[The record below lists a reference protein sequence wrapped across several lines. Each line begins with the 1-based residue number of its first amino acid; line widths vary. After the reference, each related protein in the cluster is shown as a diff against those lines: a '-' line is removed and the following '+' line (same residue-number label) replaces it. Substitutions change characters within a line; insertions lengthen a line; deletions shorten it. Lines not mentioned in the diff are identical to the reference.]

1 MDDNQIIREAVEY
14 INNDLTQKETAE
26 KLGISRRTLQIHL
39 KKLGGIDSLL
49 YNLVLVKEKNNVK
62 KGRIKGGKIGKITA
76 PKYTRIDALRIA
88 RGIINNS
95 YTYEEAAGVYDIPKS
110 TIFEMVHS
118 DYVPEYMQMQLELV
132 AARNNKN
139 KNAKRI

>member
-1 MDDNQIIREAVEY
+1 MEIIREAQEY
-14 INNDLTQKETAE
+14 ISNDLTERETAE
-26 KLGISRRTLQIHL
+26 KLGISRRTLQLHL
-39 KKLGGIDSLL
+39 NKLKDIDPML
-49 YNLVLVKEKNNVK
+49 YNMVLVKKNRNLK
-62 KGRIKGGKIGKITA
+62 EGRVKGGKIGKITA

>member
-1 MDDNQIIREAVEY
+1 MLA
-14 INNDLTQKETAE
+14 
-26 KLGISRRTLQIHL
+26 G
-39 KKLGGIDSLL
+39 
-49 YNLVLVKEKNNVK
+49 
-62 KGRIKGGKIGKITA
+62 
-76 PKYTRIDALRIA
+76 IA

-132 AARNNKN
+132 AAHNNKN